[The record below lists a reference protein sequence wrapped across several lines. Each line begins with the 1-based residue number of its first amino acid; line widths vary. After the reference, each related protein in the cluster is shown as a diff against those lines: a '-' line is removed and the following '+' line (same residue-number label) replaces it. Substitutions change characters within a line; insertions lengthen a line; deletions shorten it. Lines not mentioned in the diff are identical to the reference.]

1 LEYDSV
7 SFPCDNI
14 QRSFDDIQAN
24 RSFISPSMIYD
35 TYLKAGFHNFK
46 LDGRGFKKD
55 NVLAS
60 FAYYLAKPEYRE
72 IVQKELSKI

>member
-1 LEYDSV
+1 
-7 SFPCDNI
+7 
-14 QRSFDDIQAN
+14 
-24 RSFISPSMIYD
+24 MTYD

-55 NVLAS
+55 KVLES

-72 IVQKELSKI
+72 MVREKLIKVVKI